1 MFLENKEINKKII
14 LKITLFNKKLSRKK
28 KN

>member
-14 LKITLFNKKLSRKK
+14 LKITLFNKKLSRKN